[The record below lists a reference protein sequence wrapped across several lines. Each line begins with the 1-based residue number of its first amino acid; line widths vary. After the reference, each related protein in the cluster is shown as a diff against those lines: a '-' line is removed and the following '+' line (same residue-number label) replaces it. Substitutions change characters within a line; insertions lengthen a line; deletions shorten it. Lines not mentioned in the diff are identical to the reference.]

1 MKYLLAG
8 PLGLVGDEG
17 AQLAGGLS
25 SASSQGADGALLAV
39 DPLLDARPRHDDAAL
54 VVLAHVSALE
64 CGAELVAQ
72 HLEDA
77 GPQHGQTLLAALARA
92 RHDDEALLR
101 AVQV

>member
-1 MKYLLAG
+1 MKYLLAW
-8 PLGLVGDEG
+8 PVGLVGDEG
-17 AQLAGGLS
+17 PQLARGLS
-25 SASSQGADGALLAV
+25 SAPSEGADGPLLAV

-77 GPQHGQTLLAALARA
+77 GAQHGQTVLTALARA